1 MSAVSGS
8 QLRVTSFED
17 VKSRV
22 SVWVM
27 GFSFTKSTFLNQ
39 SQPNFAQLPLLI
51 RGMY

>member
-17 VKSRV
+17 ESNRV

-27 GFSFTKSTFLNQ
+27 GFSFTKSKFRNQ
-39 SQPNFAQLPLLI
+39 SQPNLAQIPLLT